1 MKIIDEMSSLV
12 YANKIYEYNDI
23 CFGCS
28 KWLNFINQRQVKGMK
43 VLIFADVDERLFFL
57 LIALLSTRSAYIPV
71 DTKTPIERVNNII
84 EQAKPDIIVSSKKYG
99 NYFLNE
105 NVFFIEDYETLSND
119 ILFTNRWGEGIAYCI
134 FTSGSTGKPKGVII
148 DKKAFQ
154 SFIIGTSKAVNMTDC
169 QSILCITSI
178 AFDIFGLESIYA
190 LHQGKRVF
198 LTGEAQRKSPRLLMN
213 FILENNIDCIQM
225 TPSRLRVLQYVDP
238 VLESLQNVKII
249 IVGGEDFPSNL
260 LSELQTKLNSRIYN
274 AYGPSEATIWVSY
287 SELTEN
293 EVNIGTPMPG
303 TRFYV
308 LNEAGAIVEDDS
320 VGELYIGG
328 NNLACGYLSNDAET
342 RAKFIDSKI
351 CEERIYKTGD
361 LCRKSNGK
369 YYWIGRVDNQ
379 VKIRGYR
386 IEMEEVEKVVLM
398 YEGVKEAIVYLHK
411 DEDVAK
417 QCLIAVVVPNEAFEE
432 EKYKKHLTTYLP
444 EYMIPQCVRQM
455 DKFPYTISGKVDRAA
470 IQHSIE
476 ECSQKHRKYPNGVV
490 MGDFLTDE

>member
-28 KWLNFINQRQVKGMK
+28 KWLNFINQRQVKEMK

-99 NYFLNE
+99 NYFLNK

-119 ILFTNRWGEGIAYCI
+119 ILFTNRWGEGIAYYI

-154 SFIIGTSKAVNMTDC
+154 SFIIGTSKAVDMTDC

-190 LHQGKRVF
+190 LNQGKKVF
-198 LTGEAQRKSPRLLMN
+198 LAGEAQKKNPRLLKN

-225 TPSRLRVLQYVDP
+225 TPSRLRILQYADP
-238 VLESLQNVKII
+238 ILQSLQNVKTI
-249 IVGGEDFPSNL
+249 IVGGEDFPIKL
-260 LSELQTKLNSRIYN
+260 LSELQTKLHSRIYN

-287 SELTEN
+287 SELNEN
-293 EVNIGTPMPG
+293 EVNIGTPMHG

-308 LNEAGAIVEDDS
+308 LNESGAIVEDGS
-320 VGELYIGG
+320 IGELYIGG
-328 NNLACGYLSNDAET
+328 NNLARGYLSNEADT
-342 RAKFIDSKI
+342 KTKFIDSKI
-351 CEERIYKTGD
+351 CKGRIYKTGD

-369 YYWIGRVDNQ
+369 YYWMGRIDNQ

-386 IEMEEVEKVVLM
+386 IEMEEVEKVVIM
-398 YEGVKEAIVYLHK
+398 YEGVTEAIVYLHK
-411 DEDVAK
+411 DEDITK
-417 QCLIAVVVPNEAFEE
+417 QYLVAVVVPNERFDEV
-432 EKYKKHLTTYLP
+432 KYRKHLKTYLP
-444 EYMIPQCVRQM
+444 EYMIPQCIRQM
-455 DKFPYTISGKVDRAA
+455 EKFPHTISGKVDRKT
-470 IQHSIE
+470 IQQSIE
-476 ECSQKHRKYPNGVV
+476 DDGIERRNENC
-490 MGDFLTDE
+490 E